1 MRTQT
6 VDTQV
11 LVIGSG
17 PGGAC
22 AAARLAEEGW
32 DVLLLEEG
40 DDLPLD
46 SAPAY
51 SFEEMRKQ
59 IEEKWKEEIKGK
71 MADVKKHFQ

>member
-40 DDLPLD
+40 GDLPLD

-51 SFEEMRKQ
+51 SFEEMKQ
-59 IEEKWKEEIKGK
+59 KYRGGGLTLSLIHI
-71 MADVKKHFQ
+71 